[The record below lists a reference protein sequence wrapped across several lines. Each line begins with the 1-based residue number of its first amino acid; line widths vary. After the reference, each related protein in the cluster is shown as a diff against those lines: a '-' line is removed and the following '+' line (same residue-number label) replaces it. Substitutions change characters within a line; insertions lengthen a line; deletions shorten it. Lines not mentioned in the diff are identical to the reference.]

1 MLKKFIEVV
10 YTSFVQ
16 VTLIRKN
23 IHVNVLVDWYKTNK
37 ENMGGEGE
45 KTFYYNK
52 TKNEKWKRWQKIV
65 NVLLTEFRE

>member
-16 VTLIRKN
+16 VALIRKN
-23 IHVNVLVDWYKTNK
+23 IHANVLVDWYKTNK
-37 ENMGGEGE
+37 GNVGREGE

-52 TKNEKWKRWQKIV
+52 TNNEKWKRLDKKS
-65 NVLLTEFRE
+65 LMCC